1 MLTSENFDR
10 LSVIDKLTII
20 FEDGEELFKRNTTDG
35 FLIKLY
41 QLNDFF
47 CEVWY
52 SSEANKIYK
61 IDLIDQARVAGLYD
75 LNIDFNNFINP

>member
-1 MLTSENFDR
+1 MLTANNFER
-10 LSVIDKLTII
+10 LSLIDKLTII
-20 FEDGEELFKRNTTDG
+20 FEDGEELFSRNTDG
-35 FLIKLY
+35 FSIKLY

-61 IDLIDQARVAGLYD
+61 IELIDETLVVGLYD
-75 LNIDFNNFINP
+75 VNIDFKNLL